1 MKEKIKNAKWYP
13 YAVALCI
20 AVVLYVILTHLGPVL
35 GAVKVFLGYFASILL
50 GCVLAYL
57 LNPLAKCYER
67 KVFKKVRK
75 ESLHWTLSIVL
86 TVLTLVL
93 FLVLLLGTLI
103 PQLVDS
109 ITMLIENMDDYL
121 GSLQRMTDR
130 LGISEM
136 LKLDQLVDASG
147 SIVNQVM
154 SVLKDNIEAILT
166 VSLSAGKG
174 LIKWAIALIM
184 SIYMLAAKSSLKE
197 GAKRLTHALMPEKR
211 YQNTIAFFTRCDK
224 ILSQY
229 IVYSLLD
236 ALIVGVANAV
246 FMACVGMQY
255 VGLVSLVVAVTNLI
269 PTFGPII
276 GYVVGGFVLL
286 LVNPMHA
293 LLFLIFAFI
302 LQFLDGYVI
311 KPKLFGNSL
320 GVSGL
325 LILAAVIVFGN
336 MFGIVGMLF
345 AIPVAAILDF
355 IYREAFLPALEKKR
369 EKISGGTKE

>member
-57 LNPLAKCYER
+57 LNPLAKFYER

-75 ESLHWTLSIVL
+75 ESLRWTLSIVL

>member
-20 AVVLYVILTHLGPVL
+20 AVVLFVILTHLGPVL

-57 LNPLAKCYER
+57 LNPLAKFYER

-75 ESLHWTLSIVL
+75 ESLRWTLSIVL

-236 ALIVGVANAV
+236 ALIVGVANAI